1 MKHLNNKFKVMSDDN
16 QIKLRKSVTS
26 GDIKSKN
33 ATQTTTLKQNTDNKT
48 VEEIKI
54 PTFFKD
60 PNRYN
65 S

>member
-1 MKHLNNKFKVMSDDN
+1 MSDDN

-33 ATQTTTLKQNTDNKT
+33 ATQTTTLKPNTDNKT